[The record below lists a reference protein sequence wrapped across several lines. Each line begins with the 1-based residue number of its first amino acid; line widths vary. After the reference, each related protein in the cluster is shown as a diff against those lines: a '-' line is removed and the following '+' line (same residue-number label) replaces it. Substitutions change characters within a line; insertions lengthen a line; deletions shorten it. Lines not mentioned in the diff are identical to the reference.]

1 MEMSQQSLHGRNE
14 REPLMSRTVAR
25 ALTHHLEASNTSIHW
40 VNVVGEDSLK
50 NVAEKRWPDNDP
62 QLNLMLCQGHS
73 EGMLVYVMAQDSR
86 YRPEEA
92 KPLLQIKMLGGYTT
106 VLSEMA
112 EIWKFMDRIEGLR
125 EPEVQRNAE
134 RQRGG

>member
-1 MEMSQQSLHGRNE
+1 MSQQSSQECGE

-25 ALTHHLEASNTSIHW
+25 ALTRHLEESNTSIHW
-40 VNVVGEDSLK
+40 VNVVGESSLQ

-86 YRPEEA
+86 YKPEEA
-92 KPLLQIKMLGGYTT
+92 KPLLQIKMLGGYST

-112 EIWKFMDRIEGLR
+112 EIWKFLDRIESLR
-125 EPEVQRNAE
+125 EPEVQTNVE
-134 RQRGG
+134 RQHGG